1 MFPSFLLG
9 LFLRKRPFAE
19 KWLSDHML
27 IPIGLYIILMAT
39 TFIIPKS
46 DVYVTKLIIG
56 LSGAISCFLL
66 FKNTLG
72 KMSTTPLL
80 IKMAKLGGI
89 TLGIYVLQ
97 AILLE
102 VLLPRYLDLTSLPI
116 VWIVSLMP
124 LLSLLALTICVFI
137 TNTINRSNIMGFL
150 MFGNEYKR

>member
-1 MFPSFLLG
+1 
-9 LFLRKRPFAE
+9 
-19 KWLSDHML
+19 
-27 IPIGLYIILMAT
+27 
-39 TFIIPKS
+39 
-46 DVYVTKLIIG
+46 
-56 LSGAISCFLL
+56 
-66 FKNTLG
+66 
-72 KMSTTPLL
+72 MSTTPLL